1 MAFQLY
7 NASAGSGKTYTL
19 TKEYL
24 KILLV
29 APSNDAYKKILA
41 ITFTNKAVEEMKSRI
56 VESLIAFTEDEVS
69 EKTADF
75 MQEIA
80 SEIKLDVHS
89 IKLKSRKI
97 LKNLIHNYAAFDIS
111 TIDKFTHRIIRTF
124 THDLNLPTNF
134 DVTLDTDELLKNAID
149 VVVAKAGEDEQL
161 TNILINFA
169 KKQN

>member
-1 MAFQLY
+1 MAFQVY

-29 APSNDAYKKILA
+29 APANDTYKKILA

-56 VESLIAFTEDEVS
+56 IESLIAFTKDEVT

-75 MQEIA
+75 MREIA
-80 SEIKLDVHS
+80 AEIKLDVPS
-89 IKLKSRKI
+89 IQQKSRKI

-134 DVTLDTDELLKNAID
+134 DVTLDTDELLKTR
-149 VVVAKAGEDEQL
+149 L
-161 TNILINFA
+161 M
-169 KKQN
+169 